1 MTGARAL
8 VLAVLLLSLAA
19 SVCPARDSDEPE
31 PFLTIDSSDFIDW
44 CEDTYCFRPAIGLY
58 YNRVDGIL
66 SYLGIQYRNDED
78 LYPRFR
84 AVHGWSSAR
93 EAGHYQIDFEQPI
106 HSQDSFSL
114 GVSFYEKTGWSR
126 QDDEAI
132 TDFGN
137 NLLAFVA
144 RLDRRD
150 YFKRDGVTYFA
161 QLKATPNVTLRLELR
176 HDDLSSLETQES
188 VWSVLRQGEGWD
200 ENPPLMTGNLN
211 APNTVEVI
219 EGSRQMRSFCWS
231 MIYDGR
237 DPYERTGWMG
247 RWLFEFAGGNVG
259 GDYEFRKHEFGLK
272 RLFRVSDTQTVTLSG
287 AWGIGS
293 GDDFPSHKLFYL
305 GGGANLRGYEW
316 KEFSGK
322 NMVLGRAE
330 YAVRI
335 WPDFQMIYFYDT
347 GSAWYTGGEISSDL
361 MHDIGVGFRFDVPGL
376 GDFRLDIARAA
387 TTEDADIMVD
397 FQFYY

>member
-1 MTGARAL
+1 MPRVSAIAIAL
-8 VLAVLLLSLAA
+8 ILLAA
-19 SVCPARDSDEPE
+19 TASPAQDSDEPE

-44 CEDTYCFRPAIGLY
+44 CEDTYCFRPAVGLY

-66 SYLGIQYRNDED
+66 HYLGIQYRHDEH
-78 LYPRFR
+78 LHPRFR

-93 EAGHYQIDFEQPI
+93 GATHYQIDFEQPI

-114 GVSFYEKTGWSR
+114 GVSFYEKTSWSR
-126 QDDEAI
+126 QDAEAI

-150 YFKRDGVTYFA
+150 YFKRDGVAYFA
-161 QLKATPNVTLRLELR
+161 QLKPTPNVALRLELR
-176 HDDLSSLETQES
+176 HDDLSSLDTQES
-188 VWSVLRQGEGWD
+188 VWTVFRRDEDWD

-211 APNTVEVI
+211 APATVEVI
-219 EGSRQMRSFCWS
+219 DGTMEMKSFVWS
-231 MIYDGR
+231 VVYDGR

-247 RWLFEFAGGNVG
+247 RWITEFAGGNVG

-272 RLFRVSDTQTVTLSG
+272 RILGISDSQTLSLSG
-287 AWGIGS
+287 AWGLAS

-305 GGGANLRGYEW
+305 GGGATLRGYEW

-322 NMVLGRAE
+322 NMVFGRAE
-330 YAVRI
+330 YAVDIR
-335 WPDFQMIYFYDT
+335 PELQVIYFVDS
-347 GSAWYTGGEISSDL
+347 GSAWYTGGEVSSEL
-361 MHDIGVGFRFDVPGL
+361 QHDIGLGLRFDAPGV